1 MKQKE
6 NPNLLLPIFATNFL
20 NMNLIELKKFLDEK
34 AEFYNKPEFVETDP
48 ISIPHRFTKKEDIE
62 ISAFLSSTI
71 AWGNRKMIINNATK
85 LMGLMENTPHDFVI
99 NHGEEDL
106 KRFQKFVHR
115 TFNHEDTMYFMVSLK
130 EIYKNQGGLE
140 GVFTRGFS
148 GDGTAYN
155 SISGFYHQFFSL
167 EHLTRSQK
175 HISNPEKG
183 SAAKRMNMFLRWMV
197 RDDGNG
203 VDFGIWKNIPMSKL
217 MIPLDVH
224 TARLGRKFELLKR
237 SSNDWKAV
245 EEYTNSLRAL
255 CPEDPIKYD
264 FALFGMGVFENIK

>member
-1 MKQKE
+1 MMI
-6 NPNLLLPIFATNFL
+6 NT
-20 NMNLIELKKFLDEK
+20 ELKEFLDEK
-34 AEFYNKPEFVETDP
+34 VEFYDKPEFVETDP

-85 LMGLMENTPHDFVI
+85 LMGLMENTPHEFI
-99 NHGEEDL
+99 MNHSEKDL

-115 TFNHEDTMYFMVSLK
+115 TFNHDDTYYFMISLK
-130 EIYKNQGGLE
+130 EIYINQGGLE
-140 GVFTRGFS
+140 GVFTRGYS
-148 GDGTAYN
+148 GDGNAFN

-167 EHLTRSQK
+167 EHLTRTQK

-197 RDDGNG
+197 RDDGKG

-224 TARLGRKFELLKR
+224 TARLGRKFNLLQR

-245 EEYTNSLRAL
+245 EEYTSNLRAL